1 MFALEN
7 YIKKMKE
14 DQNVINEAKIEKKTY
29 LEAGKAQMTAI
40 KEQFYNQLESA

>member
-7 YIKKMKE
+7 YIKKMKD

-29 LEAGKAQMTAI
+29 LEAGKLQIHAV
-40 KEQFYNQLESA
+40 KE